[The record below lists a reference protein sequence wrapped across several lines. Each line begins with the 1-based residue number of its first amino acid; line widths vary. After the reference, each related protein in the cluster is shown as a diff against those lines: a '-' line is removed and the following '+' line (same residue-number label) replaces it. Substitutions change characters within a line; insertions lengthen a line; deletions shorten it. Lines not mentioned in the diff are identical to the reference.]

1 MAVLKWEKLHW
12 HPKKRNMKDFASIQQ
27 LLMICLF
34 LLKTFGFLWVF
45 SFRIKLLFPRC
56 KKTYASKDI
65 CQKIYQISA
74 ISHTCVF
81 FIKYQHYNGFMMSS
95 LHKNIF
101 NTNFRNISLTLFLD
115 GSVFSVSSCLSSI
128 DQFSKHISLLILYHC
143 AWNFFACRYIFKI
156 I

>member
-1 MAVLKWEKLHW
+1 
-12 HPKKRNMKDFASIQQ
+12 MKDFASIQQ

-65 CQKIYQISA
+65 CQKIFQISA

-81 FIKYQHYNGFMMSS
+81 LIKYQHYNGFMMSS

-101 NTNFRNISLTLFLD
+101 NTNLRNLSLTLFLD
-115 GSVFSVSSCLSSI
+115 ESEFSVPSCLSPI
-128 DQFSKHISLLILYHC
+128 DQFSNTSLYLSFLSVPLPLCLELLRLQIYL
-143 AWNFFACRYIFKI
+143 
-156 I
+156 